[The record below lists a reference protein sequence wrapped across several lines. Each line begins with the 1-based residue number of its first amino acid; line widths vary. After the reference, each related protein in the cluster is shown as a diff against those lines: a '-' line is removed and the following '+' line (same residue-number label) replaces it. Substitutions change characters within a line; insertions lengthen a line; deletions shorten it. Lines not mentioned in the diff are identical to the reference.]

1 MENERKRTKHLFY
14 PYRTPRDN
22 CHSCDSCGV
31 ASSGSEFGAGE
42 RTDDRLCRRLADPV
56 LLRFRRLLHPRIAG
70 IQQTEGGRLHQEV
83 FRCLLQLGSA
93 HQLFHNLLRQLFHQR
108 RRPILDALPGG
119 RPSQLGNLER
129 ETGIR
134 TGVSRRNR
142 LSGVLHSHQSAETGF
157 ERGDVF

>member
-1 MENERKRTKHLFY
+1 MENERKRTKHLFH

-42 RTDDRLCRRLADPV
+42 RTDDRLCRTAESARRLADPV
-56 LLRFRRLLHPRIAG
+56 LLRFRRLLHSRIAG

-93 HQLFHNLLRQLFHQR
+93 YQLFHKPATAVIPTTPTPNTGCAAGWKALSTPESRAGNRDPLSCITPPPAIWRSSFT
-108 RRPILDALPGG
+108 PIG
-119 RPSQLGNLER
+119 
-129 ETGIR
+129 
-134 TGVSRRNR
+134 
-142 LSGVLHSHQSAETGF
+142 
-157 ERGDVF
+157 